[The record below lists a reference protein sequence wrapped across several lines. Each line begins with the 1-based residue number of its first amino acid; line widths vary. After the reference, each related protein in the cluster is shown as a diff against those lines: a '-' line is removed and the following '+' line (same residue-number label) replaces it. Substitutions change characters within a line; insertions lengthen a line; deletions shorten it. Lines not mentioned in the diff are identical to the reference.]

1 MELHNFVHSMFII
14 LTILETDS
22 ISRSAVLFIQ
32 QNDHITA
39 HATCQPYS
47 SKCGIWLS
55 FKGFL
60 YNPSHQQRIG
70 WAVQST
76 AVFSKNKHSLECVS
90 PTNSCQLKHNFIFDT
105 VTLNLG
111 NVWSPTTNEV
121 TIPTSGLYYVSFVL
135 VFTNG
140 NLKATLLVNKNATT
154 SIVKTSRKPN
164 SYLIT
169 RERAIMLH
177 LTEQDR
183 LNVQIINGAVATFQ
197 QDILA
202 SFAGILVY
210 CV

>member
-1 MELHNFVHSMFII
+1 MFFIF
-14 LTILETDS
+14 TISETDS
-22 ISRSAVLFIQ
+22 ISRSAMLSLQ
-32 QNDHITA
+32 QNDYITV
-39 HATCQPYS
+39 HTTYKPSS
-47 SKCGIWLS
+47 SKSGIWLS

-60 YNPSHQQRIG
+60 YNSSHQQQIG
-70 WAVQST
+70 WSVHSM
-76 AVFSKNKHSLECVS
+76 AVFSKEKHSFECIS
-90 PTNSCQLKHNFIFDT
+90 PTNRCQLKYILTFDT
-105 VTLNLG
+105 VTVNLG
-111 NVWSPTTNEV
+111 NVWSTTTNEV
-121 TIPTSGLYYVSFVL
+121 TIPTNGLYYISFVL